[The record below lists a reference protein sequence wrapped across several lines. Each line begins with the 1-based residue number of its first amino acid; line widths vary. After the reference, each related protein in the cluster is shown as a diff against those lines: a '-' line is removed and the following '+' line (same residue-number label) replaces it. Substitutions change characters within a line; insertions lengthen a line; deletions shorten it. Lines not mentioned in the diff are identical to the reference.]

1 MNKQDVVAVV
11 LGGPSSEAEVSR
23 RTGGAIA
30 EALAEGVRK
39 ALGKEVTYIPKL
51 PKAEEY
57 LEAKATAGDL
67 ILTVGAGDVFKVG
80 EELVRELERKNR

>member
-30 EALAEGVRK
+30 EALR
-39 ALGKEVTYIPKL
+39 
-51 PKAEEY
+51 
-57 LEAKATAGDL
+57 AKGYNEIGRAH
-67 ILTVGAGDVFKVG
+67 V
-80 EELVRELERKNR
+80 

>member
-30 EALAEGVRK
+30 K
-39 ALGKEVTYIPKL
+39 ALREKGYNAVEV
-51 PKAEEY
+51 
-57 LEAKATAGDL
+57 DR
-67 ILTVGAGDVFKVG
+67 V
-80 EELVRELERKNR
+80 